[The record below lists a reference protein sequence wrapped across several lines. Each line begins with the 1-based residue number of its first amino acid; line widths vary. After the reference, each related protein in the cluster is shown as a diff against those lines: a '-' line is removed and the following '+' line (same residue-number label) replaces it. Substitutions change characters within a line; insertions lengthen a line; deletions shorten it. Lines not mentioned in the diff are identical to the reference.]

1 MINAIIIAMLLSSQ
15 AAIDYPEAR
24 RVDQIDV
31 IHGTQVADPYRWLE
45 NDVREDSEVDQ
56 WVDAQNAIT
65 HGYLDAIPQ
74 RDAIHDRLVELWD
87 YPKVR
92 TPFRIAD
99 RYYFSANDGL
109 QNQDVLYVRRS
120 LDEDPEVVI
129 DPNGWSEDG
138 TIALGG
144 LSFSPDGRY
153 LAYAVADAGSDWKTW
168 KIRDLA
174 TGIDLPDRIKWSKFA
189 NPAWLPD
196 GSAFFY
202 GRYSPPEGDGA
213 YVGKNEYMKLY
224 RHVPGT
230 PQSRDTLV
238 LEDPD
243 HPRWSWGPSVTE
255 DGRWLVVN
263 VWRGSGPPNLIRAMN
278 LVDGDGTFID
288 VVPEWKHEYEFV
300 GSSGNTL
307 FFITDE
313 DAPRKRVVSAD
324 LTYPSSPVWS
334 EVIPEQSSTLKS
346 VHHVGGELIANTMQ
360 DATTRLVRYTES
372 GEPKGAIE
380 LPGLGTAQI
389 SGGERAHDETFYS
402 FSSFTTPPTIY
413 RFDLTTGESRR
424 IDGSTLDVDFTDYV
438 VRQEFY
444 TSKDGTRVPMFLV
457 HRKNMK
463 QDGSN
468 PTLLYGYGGFDISL
482 TPYFSPAR
490 LAWVELGGMLAI
502 PNLRGGGE
510 YGREWHQAGTKTR
523 KQNVFDDFI
532 SAAEWLI
539 DQKWTR
545 PKCLA
550 IQGGSNGGLLVGA
563 CMTQRPDLFGACL
576 PAVGVLDMLR
586 FHRFTIGAAWQG
598 DYGDI
603 ENEDEFRALYAYS
616 PYHNLEPGTSYPAT
630 MVTTGDTDD
639 RVVPGHSFK
648 YAAALQHA
656 HAGEQPV
663 LIRINRRAGH
673 GAGKP
678 TTMRIDETADVM
690 AFLVNELE
698 CGTRGPGPKTTTP

>member
-1 MINAIIIAMLLSSQ
+1 MSTLMLATIIQLAQ
-15 AAIDYPEAR
+15 PAGIDYPESR
-24 RVDQIDV
+24 RVDQVDV
-31 IHGTQVADPYRWLE
+31 IHDTSVSDPYRWLE
-45 NDVREDSEVDQ
+45 NDVRDDQEVSD
-56 WVDAQNAIT
+56 WVDAQNAVT
-65 HGYLDAIPQ
+65 HGYLDSIQQ
-74 RDAIHDRLVELWD
+74 RPAIHARLQQLWD

-92 TPFRIAD
+92 TPFRVAD

-109 QNQDVLYVRRS
+109 QNQDVLYTRKT
-120 LDEDPEVVI
+120 LGGGEVEVLI
-129 DPNGWSEDG
+129 DPNTWSEDG
-138 TIALGG
+138 TVALGG
-144 LSFSPDGRY
+144 TSFSPDGRY

-168 KIRDLA
+168 RIRDLS
-174 TGIDLPDRIKWSKFA
+174 TGLDLPDRIKWSKFA
-189 NPAWLPD
+189 DPAWVPD
-196 GSAFFY
+196 GSAFYY
-202 GRYSPPEGDGA
+202 GRYEAHDGDGA
-213 YVGKNEYMKLY
+213 YVGKNEFMKLY

-238 LEDPD
+238 LEDTE

-255 DGRWLVVN
+255 DGRWLVIN

-278 LVDGDGTFID
+278 LETGSSTFID
-288 VVPEWKHEYEFV
+288 VVPEWKHEYEFI
-300 GSSGNTL
+300 GSNGDVL
-307 FFITDE
+307 YFMTDE

-324 LTYPSSPVWS
+324 LSDPANPSWS
-334 EVIPEQSSTLKS
+334 EVIPEQESTLKS
-346 VHHVGGELIANTMQ
+346 VQHVGGELIANTMQ
-360 DATTRLVRYTES
+360 DATTRLVRWDERGVRK
-372 GEPKGAIE
+372 GEIE
-380 LPGLGTAQI
+380 LPGLGTASA
-389 SGGERAHDETFYS
+389 SGGERDHGETFYS

-413 RFDLTTGESRR
+413 HFDLATGASRK
-424 IDGSTLDVDFTDYV
+424 IDGSHLDFDFSKYV
-438 VRQEFY
+438 VRQVFY
-444 TSKDGTRVPMFLV
+444 SSKDGTRVPMFLV
-457 HRKNMK
+457 HHVDMK

-490 LAWVELGGMLAI
+490 LAWVEMGGMLAI

-510 YGREWHQAGTKTR
+510 YGREWHEAGTRTR

-532 SAAEWLI
+532 AAAEWLI
-539 DQKWTR
+539 NEQWTQ
-545 PKCLA
+545 PSCLA

-576 PAVGVLDMLR
+576 PAVGVMDMLR

-598 DYGDI
+598 DFGDI
-603 ENEDEFRALYAYS
+603 ENEEEFNALYAYS
-616 PYHNLEPGTSYPAT
+616 PYHNLKAGTSYPAT

-656 HAGEQPV
+656 HAGDNPV

-678 TTMRIDETADVM
+678 TTMRIAETADVM
-690 AFLVNELE
+690 AFLFNELE
-698 CGTRGPGPKTTTP
+698 CTPRLPATSP